1 MLGTSPVN
9 YQTSSQAQSESIPN
23 DGKYHNNRLT
33 EETKQRLR
41 KSQFTLGTSKNDFS
55 TGYNL
60 EYYDKSNLNRSGSYN
75 ESKAIKEKLRG
86 SDYELGNDKLN
97 YISENAGQFTKPVLN
112 LDEIKKT
119 KMQTDQ
125 NTKNLRSQHFDFGQ
139 EKVPWNSVNR
149 EVFTPKKSDN
159 NRYSS
164 QLNELI
170 RKGNFQKP
178 EETRD
183 FTSETQLSYSKKP
196 LVNNSLSQE
205 FKENLRR
212 NHFDFGDKN
221 YKGDV
226 NTVNRE
232 DFKDPRLDKNYTY
245 GREQLDPYRFRR
257 SQWSLAPQNGE
268 NYFNTTYSRTMTPKH
283 LSPEDISNN
292 ANLHTSIQIG
302 GDKLD
307 KEDYKSVYDANFGN
321 KNLMDGNY
329 YINNSDKKIFDNIK

>member
-1 MLGTSPVN
+1 MRSSQFMLGTSPVN

-125 NTKNLRSQHFDFGQ
+125 NTK
-139 EKVPWNSVNR
+139 
-149 EVFTPKKSDN
+149 
-159 NRYSS
+159 
-164 QLNELI
+164 
-170 RKGNFQKP
+170 
-178 EETRD
+178 
-183 FTSETQLSYSKKP
+183 
-196 LVNNSLSQE
+196 
-205 FKENLRR
+205 
-212 NHFDFGDKN
+212 
-221 YKGDV
+221 
-226 NTVNRE
+226 
-232 DFKDPRLDKNYTY
+232 
-245 GREQLDPYRFRR
+245 
-257 SQWSLAPQNGE
+257 
-268 NYFNTTYSRTMTPKH
+268 
-283 LSPEDISNN
+283 
-292 ANLHTSIQIG
+292 
-302 GDKLD
+302 
-307 KEDYKSVYDANFGN
+307 
-321 KNLMDGNY
+321 
-329 YINNSDKKIFDNIK
+329 KI